1 MHAREDL
8 AIVMNGQILLGPYL
22 AASLIGFAAGT
33 VISALL
39 LAHTSR
45 ASRLPGT
52 PAANI
57 LFAGCSLL
65 WNLAGF
71 VHTIA
76 ITLGTPESAR
86 IAQALLASQFTAG
99 AAWPVALL
107 AIWSPLAAHSGRQS
121 ISFKL
126 LHALSIVN
134 FTVIAVLFWS
144 AILWGTSHQVPMMLK
159 EVTAYNGAILL
170 ALGMALFRE
179 RLVSRAMRL
188 PSIAILA
195 GILGASL
202 FVVLWQAFPNYPALG
217 VIAEQITLLIVLGS
231 FFLFTRFRFSDLFI
245 RNSIRVLT
253 AAMAAIVF
261 LLLASVPFL
270 ARVERGAAFPGVV
283 RVLIE
288 TLLLA
293 AMLFAFTFVD
303 RHIEACVDR
312 WIFGAPDYR
321 ALTRQVSDHLSR
333 VHSELEIAAVAKY
346 AGDALELKDARFIAL
361 GTLTDLQLPDALLDG
376 EVVELDDPGP
386 LRAQL
391 SVPDLELL
399 FPVHSAGRVS
409 HLLAIAPGSARRGL
423 VTHEVNFLRG
433 AAAQFGQRLDALRF
447 EERMVEQQS
456 REAVLLQQV
465 TEAGLRALRAQIN
478 PHFLFNS
485 LNSIANL
492 IVANPGQA
500 ETMTLR
506 LARVFRHVLANSS
519 RPLIPLREEIE
530 FLRTYL
536 QIEEARFGSRLAVN
550 VEVDPAID
558 MEPIPTLI
566 LQPIVENALKHG
578 LGPKPGQGH
587 LWIAAEVHGN
597 RMRLRV
603 EDDGVGSVSASR
615 QDGTWRGFA
624 PSGNGNHAGSNGV
637 GLENI
642 AQRLNALYQDQGEM
656 ILEAREAGGTRVTI
670 LLPRETGG
678 ATV

>member
-8 AIVMNGQILLGPYL
+8 AIVMTGQILLGPYL

-39 LAHTSR
+39 LALTSR

-57 LFAGCSLL
+57 LFAVCSLL

-71 VHTIA
+71 AHMIA

-86 IAQALLASQFTAG
+86 VAQALLASQFTAG

-121 ISFKL
+121 IGFKL

-134 FTVIAVLFWS
+134 FAVIAVLFWS
-144 AILWGTSHQVPMMLK
+144 AILWGTRHQVPMMLK
-159 EVTAYNGAILL
+159 EVTAYNGTILL
-170 ALGMALFRE
+170 ALGMALFRD

-202 FVVLWQAFPNYPALG
+202 CVVLWQAFPYYPGLG

-253 AAMAAIVF
+253 AAMTAIVF

-270 ARVERGAAFPGVV
+270 ARVEREAAFPDVV

-293 AMLFAFTFVD
+293 ALLFAFTFVD

-321 ALTRQVSDHLSR
+321 TLTRQVSDRLSR

-346 AGDALELKDARFIAL
+346 TGDALELKDARFIAL

-376 EVVELDDPGP
+376 EFVELDDPGP

-399 FPVHSAGRVS
+399 VPVHSAGRVS

-447 EERMVEQQS
+447 EEQMVEQQS

-550 VEVDPAID
+550 IEVDPAID
-558 MEPIPTLI
+558 MERIPTLI

-615 QDGTWRGFA
+615 QDGNWRGFA
-624 PSGNGNHAGSNGV
+624 PSGNGNHAGSSGV

-656 ILEAREAGGTRVTI
+656 ILEARDAGGTRVTI
-670 LLPRETGG
+670 LLPRETG
-678 ATV
+678 AVTV

>member
-1 MHAREDL
+1 MT
-8 AIVMNGQILLGPYL
+8 GQILLGPYL

-39 LAHTSR
+39 LVLTSR

-57 LFAGCSLL
+57 LFAVCSLL

-71 VHTIA
+71 AHTIA
-76 ITLGTPESAR
+76 ITLGVHESAR
-86 IAQALLASQFTAG
+86 VAQALLASQFTA
-99 AAWPVALL
+99 AVAWPVALL
-107 AIWSPLAAHSGRQS
+107 AIWSPLAVHSTRQR
-121 ISFKL
+121 IGFKV
-126 LHALSIVN
+126 LHALSVVN
-134 FTVIAVLFWS
+134 FAVL
-144 AILWGTSHQVPMMLK
+144 AILLWSGILSNTHHQIPMMLK
-159 EVTAYNGAILL
+159 EVTAYNGTILL
-170 ALGMALFRE
+170 ALGMALFRD
-179 RLVSRAMRL
+179 RLVSRTMRL
-188 PSIAILA
+188 PSIAILV
-195 GILGASL
+195 GVLGASL
-202 FVVLWQAFPNYPALG
+202 SVVLSQAFPYYPALCTALG

-261 LLLASVPFL
+261 LALASVPFL
-270 ARVERGAAFPGVV
+270 ARIEREAAFPGVV

-293 AMLFAFTFVD
+293 ALLFTFTFVD
-303 RHIEACVDR
+303 RHIEVCVDR

-321 ALTRQVSDHLSR
+321 GLIRQMSDRLSR
-333 VHSELEIAAVAKY
+333 IHSESEIAAEAKY
-346 AGDALELKDARFIAL
+346 AGDALELKDAQFIAL
-361 GTLTDLQLPDALLDG
+361 EISPDSQWPDALLDG
-376 EVVELDDPGP
+376 EVVELGDHGP

-391 SVPDLELL
+391 QAPDLELL
-399 FPVHSAGRVS
+399 IPVHSAGRVS

-433 AAAQFGQRLDALRF
+433 VAAQLGQRVDALRL
-447 EERMVEQQS
+447 EEQMVEQQS

-465 TEAGLRALRAQIN
+465 TEAELRALRAQIN

-519 RPLIPLREEIE
+519 RPLIPLHEEIE

-536 QIEEARFGSRLAVN
+536 QIEEARFGSRLAVSI
-550 VEVDPAID
+550 EVDPAIA
-558 MEPIPTLI
+558 MERIPTLI

-587 LWIAAEVHGN
+587 LWIAAEVQGD

-603 EDDGVGSVSASR
+603 EDDGVGSVSVPR
-615 QDGTWRGFA
+615 QSGNGRGFA
-624 PSGNGNHAGSNGV
+624 PSGNGNNGKSSGV

-642 AQRLNALYQDQGEM
+642 AHRLNALYQDQAEM
-656 ILEAREAGGTRVTI
+656 ILETREAGGTRVTI
-670 LLPRETGG
+670 LLPRETGA